1 MNSRK
6 QKSQMTLKSHQ
17 IMLLLW
23 LLLIISTSQRMK
35 SLPGAM
41 SILSI
46 IRSLKERLILLLSLG
61 LRDNLERMLCL
72 LRNLNRLP
80 QRWVMINLNKAQVQ
94 LIEAFQIIIL
104 RITHQIRKIII
115 ISEAPLQTLLNT
127 TIKKEIRLEILKV
140 SPLDQLILQQV
151 LHR

>member
-23 LLLIISTSQRMK
+23 LLLIISISQRMK

-46 IRSLKERLILLLSLG
+46 IRSLKERRILLLSLD
-61 LRDNLERMLCL
+61 LRDNLEKMLCL
-72 LRNLNRLP
+72 LRNLNRLL

-115 ISEAPLQTLLNT
+115 ISEAPLPTLLNT

>member
-23 LLLIISTSQRMK
+23 LLLIISISQRMK

-46 IRSLKERLILLLSLG
+46 IRSLKERRILLLSLG